1 VLNNWLELRSDAAKI
16 CLSFRRPI
24 PERTDSIGPWLMNV
38 SFLSWL
44 GSLTTSTLVLLFQSG
59 DFNLKCDQTL
69 LIHLLI
75 TVLVAEH
82 GSWIFDG
89 ALAVLSRRVRTTGEI
104 EVRKE
109 EYSVRRRYLQNI
121 GLSGTGL
128 EITGDTTEKRRERVA
143 GEDSIGFWGEKS
155 VDGEVT
161 EGREILSRGWEKK
174 KVQ

>member
-1 VLNNWLELRSDAAKI
+1 MV
-16 CLSFRRPI
+16 
-24 PERTDSIGPWLMNV
+24 
-38 SFLSWL
+38 
-44 GSLTTSTLVLLFQSG
+44 
-59 DFNLKCDQTL
+59 
-69 LIHLLI
+69 IHLLI

-82 GSWIFDG
+82 GYWIFDR
-89 ALAVLSRRVRTTGEI
+89 ALAALSHRVRTTGEI
-104 EVRKE
+104 DVRKE

-121 GLSGTGL
+121 GLQSGTGL